1 LKDWWTGADRE
12 AFDALTGKLID
23 QYSHLSPA
31 GADGK
36 KVNGA
41 LTIGENIGDL
51 GGLGIAYQA
60 WLLSLGGVMPEPIDG
75 ETGAQRLFLNWARA
89 WRTQTR
95 PAEVQ
100 RRLTL
105 DPHSPPEFRCN
116 QVVRNLDE
124 FYDAFGVAEGD
135 EMWLDPADRVRI
147 W

>member
-1 LKDWWTGADRE
+1 MPARDRE
-12 AFDALTGKLID
+12 NFIMLFGKSD
-23 QYSHLSPA
+23 RSPA
-31 GADGK
+31 TLKIRPDG
-36 KVNGA
+36 NHFCDASCTG
-41 LTIGENIGDL
+41 TGENIGDL

-60 WLLSLGGVMPEPIDG
+60 WVLALDGREPEVIDG

-95 PAEVQ
+95 PAEVL
-100 RRLTL
+100 RRLSI

-124 FYDAFGVAEGD
+124 YYEAFGVTETDA
-135 EMWLDPADRVRI
+135 MWLDPADRVRI

>member
-1 LKDWWTGADRE
+1 M
-12 AFDALTGKLID
+12 
-23 QYSHLSPA
+23 
-31 GADGK
+31 
-36 KVNGA
+36 NGA

-60 WLLSLGGVMPEPIDG
+60 WLLALEGKEPEIIDG

-89 WRTQTR
+89 WRTKTR
-95 PAEVQ
+95 PEEVQ
-100 RRLTL
+100 RRLSI

-124 FYDAFGVAEGD
+124 FYEAFGVTESDA
-135 EMWLDPADRVRI
+135 MWLDPAERVRI